1 MEFADFVN
9 PGWRREA
16 VGSRKFPGCRCQIR
30 ILYAAPSVPKCEA
43 SNGGVPDNA
52 SNFGAT

>member
-1 MEFADFVN
+1 MERYFSVT
-9 PGWRREA
+9 PPS
-16 VGSRKFPGCRCQIR
+16 VHQIR

-52 SNFGAT
+52 SNFGAA